1 MAFIVEKLPYDLN
14 ALEPYVSQNTLSYH
28 YGKHYPTY
36 CSALNKLTE
45 NTEYADM
52 PLEEVIQNTRQGPIF
67 NNAAQTWNH
76 AFFWKCM
83 KPNGGGKPEES
94 SSLAQAIVAQFGSVD
109 QFRQEFLTKAVGNF
123 GSGWTW
129 LVRQSDGTISIVNTS
144 NAGNPMTDMCVPILV
159 CDVWEHAYY
168 LDYCN
173 ARANFVQNFLDYL
186 LNWDF
191 SQANFEQAD
200 R

>member
-1 MAFIVEKLPYDLN
+1 MAFTVEKLPYDLN

-36 CSALNKLTE
+36 CSTLNKLTE

-83 KPNGGGKPEES
+83 KPNGGGEPVEN
-94 SSLAQAIVAQFGSVD
+94 SSLAQAIVTQFGSYD

-129 LVRQSDGTISIVNTS
+129 LVRQTDGTISIVNTS

-173 ARANFVQNFLDYL
+173 ARASFVQNFLDHL

-191 SQANFEQAD
+191 AQANFEQAD